1 MDPVT
6 VLIIISAVTGAAAT
20 VIAAVRNDGEK

>member
-20 VIAAVRNDGEK
+20 IIAALRNERKK